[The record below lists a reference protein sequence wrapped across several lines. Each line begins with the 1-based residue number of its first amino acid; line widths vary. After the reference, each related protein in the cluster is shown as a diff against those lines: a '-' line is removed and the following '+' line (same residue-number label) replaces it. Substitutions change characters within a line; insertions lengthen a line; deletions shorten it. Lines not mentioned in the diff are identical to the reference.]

1 MAKAKITLNDQGPL
15 TYAGNGYNLSR
26 GQSVVTTNDET
37 ILYFHNRHGFTVDLL
52 DGSVLPG
59 SAASAPEDDEAPAPK
74 KTAKTAKPKKSAPPP
89 PADDDDEE
97 GDEDE
102 EEEEVEEE
110 ATDELTEDELS
121 KQTKASL
128 AQLAEEK
135 GLKVEANMTK
145 PQLVALILSAK

>member
-15 TYAGNGYNLSR
+15 TYAGNGYNLAR

-37 ILYFHNRHGFTVDLL
+37 ILYFYNRTGFTVDLL
-52 DGSVLPG
+52 DGTVLPIPE
-59 SAASAPEDDEAPAPK
+59 AASDEGDDEVIAPK
-74 KTAKTAKPKKSAPPP
+74 KTKTAKPKKASAPPP
-89 PADDDDEE
+89 PSD
-97 GDEDE
+97 DEDE
-102 EEEEVEEE
+102 EDEEEDEEV
-110 ATDELTEDELS
+110 TGDLSEDELA

-145 PQLVALILSAK
+145 AALIALITSSK

>member
-15 TYAGNGYNLSR
+15 TYSGNGYNLAR

-37 ILYFHNRHGFTVDLL
+37 ILYFYNRSGFTVDLL

-59 SAASAPEDDEAPAPK
+59 SVAAADEDEDEAPAPK
-74 KTAKTAKPKKSAPPP
+74 KPKASKPKKSSAPPP
-89 PADDDDEE
+89 SDDED
-97 GDEDE
+97 GDDEDE
-102 EEEEVEEE
+102 EDDEEDEEV
-110 ATDELTEDELS
+110 TGELDEDELS

-128 AQLAEEK
+128 SQLAEEK

-145 PQLVALILSAK
+145 AQLVALITSAK